1 MSDDPQGNYTAPN
14 GTTAVD
20 GQTALASQHN
30 LFVQDASAALSRR
43 LFADGR
49 KAWTGNQNANGRRV
63 TGAGDAVD
71 QQDYVTLSQMQDA
84 IAAVSGFFPG
94 IMVPETVGYSD
105 APEGWLYANGQTV
118 PRADHPNLWASVQA
132 GTNLAASEGAKT
144 HGQYGPGDGSTTF
157 TLPNLYAD
165 NGYFIRPISD
175 GRGIGT
181 VQADAIKTHSIS
193 GTTDE
198 AGGHRVDLPATTSH
212 GPSTQGFITSTGRD
226 LGTARSDTV
235 PDHEHDVTLTYTGA
249 PETRVKNIAYPVLIK
264 T

>member
-1 MSDDPQGNYTAPN
+1 MSDDPQGNYTPPS

-71 QQDYVTLSQMQDA
+71 QQDYVTLAQMQDA

-94 IMVPETVGYSD
+94 MQVAEMVGYTE
-105 APEGWLYANGQTV
+105 APEGWLYANGQTIL
-118 PRADHPNLWASVQA
+118 RADHPNLWSAVQS
-132 GTNLAASEGAKT
+132 GTNLADSDEDKT
-144 HGQYGPGDGSTTF
+144 HGQFGPGDGSTTF

-165 NGYFIRPISD
+165 NGYFIRPISS

-181 VQADAIKTHSIS
+181 VQADAFKAHKHNVTDPGHHHTYRSRATDTGGTLS
-193 GTTDE
+193 G
-198 AGGHRVDLPATTSH
+198 GGPYIPINTFDTSTATT
-212 GPSTQGFITSTGRD
+212 GITIQNTGD
-226 LGTARSDTV
+226 S
-235 PDHEHDVTLTYTGA
+235 
-249 PETRVKNIAYPVLIK
+249 ETRPKNIAYPVLIK